1 MLVMSGVKGARNYHD
16 ECDGLCPSRA
26 RREARRA
33 PAVVRVLGD
42 KAGVVAADAGHARAG
57 RLRDHKHNG
66 RRAAWIQRAIEG
78 GHIVCKRA
86 ECSDDAA
93 GFFEYGKLV
102 DGG

>member
-1 MLVMSGVKGARNYHD
+1 M
-16 ECDGLCPSRA
+16 
-26 RREARRA
+26 
-33 PAVVRVLGD
+33 RVLGD
-42 KAGVVAADAGHARAG
+42 KAGAVAALAAADAGHARAG
-57 RLRDHKHNG
+57 WLRDDEYNV

-78 GHIVCKRA
+78 GHIVSERA